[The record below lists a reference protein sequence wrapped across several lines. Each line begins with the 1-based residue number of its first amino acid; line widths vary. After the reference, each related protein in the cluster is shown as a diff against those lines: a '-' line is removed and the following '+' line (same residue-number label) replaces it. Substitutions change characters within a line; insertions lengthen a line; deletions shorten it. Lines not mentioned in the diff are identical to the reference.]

1 VLLEDND
8 REQRGKKEREGEGKS
23 KGKCHQDNI
32 TSLFLDCLGIPTIG
46 DSTIYFDKYLTI

>member
-8 REQRGKKEREGEGKS
+8 REQRGGKKEREGKS

-32 TSLFLDCLGIPTIG
+32 TSLFLDCMGIPTKFHF
-46 DSTIYFDKYLTI
+46 FDKYLTI

>member
-1 VLLEDND
+1 VSLEDND

-32 TSLFLDCLGIPTIG
+32 TSLFLDCLGIQQLGILPFF
-46 DSTIYFDKYLTI
+46 FDKYLTI